1 MFSCLDDHT
10 APHGCSGFPNPFS
23 SQHSER
29 WLQNAKLT
37 KSRPSALWIGAQL
50 LQRPKA
56 LHSLGPAD
64 SSTPSLTELQ
74 PHQPTSGP
82 LLGSSPQP
90 ATLSPS
96 VLKSLPS

>member
-1 MFSCLDDHT
+1 MSSCLDDHI
-10 APHGCSGFPNPFS
+10 APHGCSGFRNPFS

-29 WLQNAKLT
+29 WLQDAKLT
-37 KSRPSALWIGAQL
+37 KSLPSALRIETQL

-56 LHSLGPAD
+56 LHRLAPAH

-74 PHQPTSGP
+74 PHQSASGP
-82 LLGSSPQP
+82 LLGSFPQP